1 MNIIG
6 PGSLHGLNVFVFLV
20 GQGGPRLGISVLPQV
35 KFPENFFLL
44 RGNHAALMQF
54 AMAPPTENQWL
65 SSPGLICPLKPC
77 YILRV
82 GPRCSGFLCS
92 TACIYSNKAFHAI

>member
-6 PGSLHGLNVFVFLV
+6 PGSLHGLNVFVFPV
-20 GQGGPRLGISVLPQV
+20 GQGGPRLGLSVLPQV

-54 AMAPPTENQWL
+54 AMAPPPPQKTSGCHRL
-65 SSPGLICPLKPC
+65 DSSA
-77 YILRV
+77 R
-82 GPRCSGFLCS
+82 
-92 TACIYSNKAFHAI
+92 